1 MLKNILIVFLLF
13 TANIVYAGSYE
24 DALKNNDKVLLY
36 FYTPYCSTCKAF
48 DTTFDSLKSKKM
60 GYGYVKINVDTP
72 YGTHLFLK
80 FKGRYVPFIIL
91 SDSKTK
97 KSVTVNHTCVM
108 SDVCLMRAMKS
119 FNG

>member
-1 MLKNILIVFLLF
+1 MLKSLLIIFSLF
-13 TANIVYAGSYE
+13 AANIVYAGSYE
-24 DALKNNDKVLLY
+24 DALKNNDKVFLY
-36 FYTPYCSTCKAF
+36 FYTPGCMTCKTF
-48 DTTFDSLKSKKM
+48 DTTFDSLKSQKK
-60 GYGYVKINVDTP
+60 GYGYVKVNVETP

-97 KSVTVNHTCVM
+97 KSVTVNHTCIM
-108 SDVCLMRAMKS
+108 NDVCLMRAMKS